1 MWRNFFKPEHIN
13 WRRAFCLVMGMYI
26 HFFIILFEPYRG
38 DKITYIWAS
47 TYDYVCHHL
56 YNFVNVVLFCALTTL
71 ILPKR
76 FPTYFLPENLSFQRF
91 LFLTAFAPL
100 GMGIFYFIGNYY
112 YFHYEITF
120 LWFLT
125 YMFKVM
131 VTNAFFAGVPFFAV
145 YLSIFDYFTNE
156 QSSNRSSASDGIF
169 YDTES
174 THDVRET
181 ALETVAQTVSEMP
194 TTDIINPTS
203 DTLTPPQYPHEM
215 AAQRPIMLSFTDS
228 TNKKTLDVALN
239 HLYYITSAQN
249 YIEIFHR
256 SNEAIKSTLLRQS
269 LKMIEEE
276 MILSSDSPLIRCH
289 KAFIVN
295 REKVV
300 ELRGTAKTAH
310 FILEDMET
318 IIPISRQKYTEVETQ
333 LGI

>member
-1 MWRNFFKPEHIN
+1 MWRNFFKPEHIK
-13 WRRAFCLVMGMYI
+13 WRQAYCFTTGVYI
-26 HFFIILFEPYRG
+26 HFFIVLFEPYRG

-47 TYDYVCHHL
+47 SYDYVCHHF
-56 YNFVNVVLFCALTTL
+56 YNFVDVVFFCALITL
-71 ILPKR
+71 VLPKR

-91 LFLTAFAPL
+91 LFLTALIPL

-120 LWFLT
+120 SWFLT

-131 VTNAFFAGVPFFAV
+131 VTNAFFAGVPFIIV

-156 QSSNRSSASDGIF
+156 QSRNRNEVSEDIF

-174 THDVRET
+174 AKT
-181 ALETVAQTVSEMP
+181 ALEAVAQTALKMP
-194 TTDIINPTS
+194 TFDIR
-203 DTLTPPQYPHEM
+203 TPPQYPHEISI
-215 AAQRPIMLSFTDS
+215 QRPIMLSFTDS
-228 TNKKTLDVALN
+228 SSKKSLDVALN

-249 YIEIFHR
+249 YIEIFHKN
-256 SNEAIKSTLLRQS
+256 NEIIKSTLLRQS
-269 LKMIEEE
+269 LKTIEEE

-310 FILEDMET
+310 FILEDMEIT
-318 IIPISRQKYTEVETQ
+318 IPVSRQKYSEVEAQ
-333 LGI
+333 FLNQ